1 MNAYF
6 RLIISQTGTAIEL
19 IPQTNG
25 GSPLSIDEIAAYLQ
39 LKGIA
44 DYDIKPIYQAIGKLK
59 DKPVQIPLC
68 GMRSYQENEVCFFR
82 MAEDK
87 MTVTA
92 RFIAPSNAGSLMS
105 KDEILKDLYA
115 RQVRF
120 GIDEAAVDAFLKN
133 RTYCTDIVV
142 ARGKEPRHGENAWIE
157 YFFETDL
164 QAKPTRREDG
174 SVDFFNLNTMNH
186 CKKGDLLAR
195 LHPEDKGE
203 EGCNVLG
210 ERLRPREVKHL
221 SLRYGRNI
229 TISEDR
235 LELYSDIN
243 GHVVLSGDQVFVSDI
258 YEVENVGPATG
269 NITSEGSVIV
279 NGNVQA
285 GFSITA
291 KENVQV
297 KGVVEGAVIQAGGD
311 IIIERGMN
319 GMGRGKLLAGGR
331 VIAKFVENAEIEAGT
346 YVEADSLMHSRVSAK
361 TEITVDGR
369 KGFIAGGIVRATE
382 KVACKTLGSELG
394 ADTVVEVGVNPEQ
407 KARFVVLQKEIVE
420 LQKKYTTVKTTLTGA
435 AAKIKSGVKLSPEQM
450 KYVQTLLAASQQM
463 EKQLADDNAEFDE
476 LEGMLGQKT
485 EACVCV
491 RDTAYPGTKVVIGDD
506 SMTLK
511 SKVQF
516 CRFALVGGEVK
527 YTSL

>member
-1 MNAYF
+1 M
-6 RLIISQTGTAIEL
+6 
-19 IPQTNG
+19 
-25 GSPLSIDEIAAYLQ
+25 
-39 LKGIA
+39 
-44 DYDIKPIYQAIGKLK
+44 
-59 DKPVQIPLC
+59 
-68 GMRSYQENEVCFFR
+68 
-82 MAEDK
+82 
-87 MTVTA
+87 
-92 RFIAPSNAGSLMS
+92 
-105 KDEILKDLYA
+105 
-115 RQVRF
+115 
-120 GIDEAAVDAFLKN
+120 
-133 RTYCTDIVV
+133 V

-186 CKKGDLLAR
+186 CRKGDLLAR

-269 NITSEGSVIV
+269 NITSEGSVVV

-285 GFSITA
+285 GFSVTA

-311 IIIERGMN
+311 IVIERGMN

-331 VIAKFVENAEIEAGT
+331 VIAKFVENAVIEAGS
-346 YVEADSLMHSRVSAK
+346 YVEADSLMHSKVSAK
-361 TEITVDGR
+361 TEVTVDGR
-369 KGFIAGGIVRATE
+369 KGFIAGGIVRATV
-382 KVACKTLGSELG
+382 KVSCKTLGSELG

-407 KARFVVLQKEIVE
+407 KARYVVLQKEIVE
-420 LQKKYTTVKTTLTGA
+420 LQKKYMTVKTTLTGA
-435 AAKIKSGVKLSPEQM
+435 AAKVKSGVKLSPEQM
-450 KYVQTLLAASQQM
+450 KYVQTLLTASQQL
-463 EKQLADDNAEFDE
+463 EKQLADDNAEFDK
-476 LEGMLGQKT
+476 LENMLGQKT